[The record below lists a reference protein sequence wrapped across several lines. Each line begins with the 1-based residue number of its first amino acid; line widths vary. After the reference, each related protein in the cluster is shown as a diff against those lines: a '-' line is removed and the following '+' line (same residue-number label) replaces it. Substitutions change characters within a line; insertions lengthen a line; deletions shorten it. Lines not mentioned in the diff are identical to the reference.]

1 MYSGMQVYRAVVT
14 ASSSTT
20 GSLYVSIPSVLGT
33 TTSIAVSTI
42 GRAAVSGVW
51 TVPDV
56 GDQVVVAVEDDKFSN
71 VFLLYPVETSIAPG
85 SITSTEIATNT
96 IVDADISTSANISLS
111 KLAIGALPTGITV
124 TTNNITNLS
133 ITKDDIS
140 TNAGIELSKL
150 QNVSPSYVL
159 LGNSASVPTATAV
172 TGDVTIN
179 SSGATAITNNAIS
192 NIKIADNAVTNRN
205 ILFDRALLDL
215 PLNSYNQAIA
225 AGASANVTFTVE
237 TTDTLGV
244 IPSVPVSTITIAE
257 GLYFAN
263 YVTWWDIGG
272 SAKTTSLI
280 LNDAILSSATP
291 SSNSGDGYPFY
302 YATGGLAFYTFGGV
316 IRLRV
321 TNNTTGTRTVN
332 LANFKI
338 IKIA

>member
-1 MYSGMQVYRAVVT
+1 MYNGMQVYRAVVT
-14 ASSSTT
+14 SSSSTT

-33 TTSIAVSTI
+33 STSIAVSTI

-96 IVDADISTSANISLS
+96 IVDADISASANISLS
-111 KLAIGALPTGITV
+111 KLASGALPTGITV

-133 ITKDDIS
+133 ITKDDIN

-150 QNVSPSYVL
+150 QSVSPSYVL

-179 SSGATAITNNAIS
+179 SSGATTIANNAIS

-205 ILFDRALLDL
+205 ILFDRALLAL
-215 PLNSYNQAIA
+215 PLNAYNQAIA
-225 AGASANVTFTVE
+225 SGASANVIFTVE

-244 IPSVPVSTITIAE
+244 VPSVPVSQFTIAQ
-257 GLYFAN
+257 GLYFFQFKQ
-263 YVTWWDIGG
+263 WWDVGG
-272 SAKTTSLI
+272 SSKTTSLI
-280 LNDAILSSATP
+280 VNDVVIGSVSP
-291 SSNSGDGYPFY
+291 SSNSGDGDAFY
-302 YATGGLAFYTFGGV
+302 YATGGISFYTSGGV
-316 IRLRV
+316 VRLRV
-321 TNNTTGTRTVN
+321 TNNAGATRTVTSAEF
-332 LANFKI
+332 LVV
-338 IKIA
+338 KIA